1 MASRRTKL
9 GLDDKPWS
17 FNRVG
22 LERAGGHKFK
32 FSYGTIG
39 EAMEQ
44 LSVENKDRRTEGV
57 IQVSQ
62 VSLWVC
68 LFRFF
73 FFAGGWGSTENVS
86 ADVKLLKGT
95 SNDLFNERQ
104 YYSTGC
110 TEASGSQRS
119 WKGHLQQLLQTPP
132 PKWCHFPY
140 HHDRSRPC
148 DSS

>member
-44 LSVENKDRRTEGV
+44 LTVENKERKRRGWPCYV
-57 IQVSQ
+57 AG
-62 VSLWVC
+62 LAFGGC
-68 LFRFF
+68 LFRCFVF
-73 FFAGGWGSTENVS
+73 VLA
-86 ADVKLLKGT
+86 AAKGT
-95 SNDLFNERQ
+95 FN
-104 YYSTGC
+104 
-110 TEASGSQRS
+110 
-119 WKGHLQQLLQTPP
+119 
-132 PKWCHFPY
+132 
-140 HHDRSRPC
+140 
-148 DSS
+148 SSKHPFRIITIGAGRATQVEICSCFGL